1 MGKVQSVGGDQV
13 TTTEIVQGD
22 MFKLLPEM
30 GENSFDYIFTSPPY
44 NRERNDKYKYYDDSI
59 DYTKMLNFLADQS
72 LRIAKDYVFIN
83 VQKKLLQQKAS
94 FGFHGPLQ

>member
-1 MGKVQSVGGDQV
+1 M
-13 TTTEIVQGD
+13 TTTEIIQGD

-30 GENSFDYIFTSPPY
+30 RENSFDYIFTSPPY
-44 NRERNDKYKYYDDSI
+44 NRERNDKYKYYDDST

-94 FGFHGPLQ
+94 F

>member
-94 FGFHGPLQ
+94 F